1 MIDPTQYTVKAQLTW
16 TTQRVGDILPVEFYD
31 LIEKNR
37 AHIRKTFSITT
48 ATCIDV
54 DATAGFLKLFVE
66 REESKE
72 NFFLFM
78 RDDATKKLIGF
89 ACVKNITPDLAKC
102 ELAYFADKDC
112 EGRGIITKAVA
123 DLLVL
128 CFGELK
134 MNKVYICTPT
144 TNIASQ
150 KVALKNGFTHEG
162 ILRDEFRNGD
172 GEFEDVVYFGLLK
185 EDYNER

>member
-1 MIDPTQYTVKAQLTW
+1 MIDPTQYAVKTSLTW
-16 TTQRVGDILPVEFYD
+16 TTQRVDKILPVEFYD

-37 AHIRKTFSITT
+37 AHIRKTFPITT

-54 DATAGFLKLFVE
+54 EATAGFLKLFVE

-78 RDDATKKLIGF
+78 RDDATNKLIGF